1 MSNRVFVLDD
11 DRDTCE
17 LIEANLKQR
26 GCKVMWALDAN
37 ETYEK
42 LRTEEVDVLLSDL
55 ELEHTT
61 GLDVCKHVA
70 GTHPDLPVIV
80 ITGHN
85 DMKSAVG
92 ALRAGAFDFIIKPID
107 FDALSIAVERAI
119 QHRELH
125 AEVRRLR
132 EATELGSKDR
142 AIVGESKAMAKV
154 YELIDRVADADASVL
169 IAGESGTGKEL
180 VARALH
186 EGGSRADQPF
196 LAINCAAIPANL
208 LESELFGHVRGAFT
222 DAKTAKRGLLLD
234 AGKGTVFLDEIG
246 EMPLELQ
253 PKLLRVIQERS
264 VRPVGGSSESPVEA
278 RFICA
283 TNRDIEDEIESGRFR
298 EDLFYRLNVVQ
309 IDLPPLRSRGND
321 ILLLAQHFLNRF
333 AKKAGKAVT
342 GIAPEAA
349 KQLLSY
355 EWPGNVRQLENTIE
369 RAVTLTQ
376 HNALTTNDLPERI
389 AESKNVNTSL
399 FDMDAEYAISLAELE
414 KRYIQK
420 ILELSKGNKTRAAQ
434 VLGLDRRTLYRK
446 LERYD
451 NASGDTS
458 DD

>member
-26 GCKVMWALDAN
+26 GCKVSWAVDAN
-37 ETYEK
+37 QAYETLASEPF
-42 LRTEEVDVLLSDL
+42 DVMLTDL
-55 ELEHTT
+55 ELENTT
-61 GLDVCKHVA
+61 GLDVCKHMA
-70 GTHPDLPVIV
+70 GTHPDLPVIL

-107 FDALSIAVERAI
+107 FDALSIAIERAI

-132 EATELGSKDR
+132 EATQLGKKDR
-142 AIVGESKAMAKV
+142 AIVGESKAMKRV
-154 YELIDRVADADASVL
+154 FELIDRVADADASVL

-186 EGGSRADQPF
+186 EGSSRADQPF

-234 AGKGTVFLDEIG
+234 AGTGTVFLDEIG

-253 PKLLRVIQERS
+253 PKLLRVIQERKL
-264 VRPVGGSSESPVEA
+264 RPVGGSSESPVEA
-278 RFICA
+278 RFISA
-283 TNRDIEDEIESGRFR
+283 SNRDIEDEIEGGRFR

-333 AKKAGKAVT
+333 AEKADKAVT

-376 HNALTTNDLPERI
+376 HDSLTTADLPERI

-434 VLGLDRRTLYRK
+434 ILGLDRRTLYRK
-446 LERYD
+446 LERYEK
-451 NASGDTS
+451 SGA
-458 DD
+458 DDDES